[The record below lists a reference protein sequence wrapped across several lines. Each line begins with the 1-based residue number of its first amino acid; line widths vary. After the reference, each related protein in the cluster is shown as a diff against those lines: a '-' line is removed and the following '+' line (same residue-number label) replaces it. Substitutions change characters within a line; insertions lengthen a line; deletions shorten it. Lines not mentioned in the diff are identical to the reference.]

1 VISDTDY
8 RYRIILRGECGALVA
23 GVFGDAVV
31 ESSRGWTFITIAVH
45 DDSALY
51 GLIDRI
57 QDLALHLVSI
67 NELTAPRRKHR

>member
-1 VISDTDY
+1 MPSSSP
-8 RYRIILRGECGALVA
+8 AAA
-23 GVFGDAVV
+23 GLDDG
-31 ESSRGWTFITIAVH
+31 IAVH